1 MSGDIDKKLLIV
13 ASNIRIIR
21 KSKRKSQAQVAKNL
35 KISQYAYC
43 KMELGETKITLIT
56 LLTIAKY
63 LEVDITAMLITN

>member
-1 MSGDIDKKLLIV
+1 MSEDINKKLLIV

-21 KSKRKSQAQVAKNL
+21 KNKRKSQTQVAKKL

-43 KMELGETKITLIT
+43 KMELGKTKITLIT

-63 LEVDITAMLITN
+63 FEVDIAAMLITN